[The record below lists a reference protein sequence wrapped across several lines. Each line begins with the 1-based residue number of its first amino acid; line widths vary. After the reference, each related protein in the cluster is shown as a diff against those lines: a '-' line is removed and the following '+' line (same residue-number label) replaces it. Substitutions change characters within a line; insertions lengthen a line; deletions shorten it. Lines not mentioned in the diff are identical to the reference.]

1 MKSPPSPA
9 SPPTS
14 QAVRCADLP
23 PFRPAH
29 ILVPVD
35 FSAAS
40 RRAVCRARALAE
52 RFGARLTLLHVVEPN
67 PVVSP
72 LRYVPVGEP
81 HPDDERLA
89 EAHTA
94 LRAAAAELAPP
105 VPAEAVVRLGR
116 AWREIVELAQRRH
129 VDLLLVSPHG
139 DAERG
144 PAFLGSVAEKIV
156 RHAPCPVLL
165 LRDGE

>member
-1 MKSPPSPA
+1 MTPQPQAGPPATEKS
-9 SPPTS
+9 
-14 QAVRCADLP
+14 VRCGDLP

-52 RFGARLTLLHVVEPN
+52 CFGARLTLLHVVEPR
-67 PVVSP
+67 PTVSP
-72 LRYVPVGEP
+72 LAYVPVGEP
-81 HPDDERLA
+81 HPDDQRLA
-89 EAHTA
+89 EARTA
-94 LRAAAAELAPP
+94 LAAAAAELGPP
-105 VPAEAVVRLGR
+105 VPTEAIVRLGR
-116 AWREIVELAQRRH
+116 AWREIVDLAARRH
-129 VDLLLVSPHG
+129 ADLLLVPTQG
-139 DAERG
+139 DVRRG

-165 LRDGE
+165 LRDGD

>member
-1 MKSPPSPA
+1 V
-9 SPPTS
+9 TS
-14 QAVRCADLP
+14 QPQAGPPPADKAVGCGDLP
-23 PFRPAH
+23 LFRPAH

-52 RFGARLTLLHVVEPN
+52 CFGARLTLLHVVEPR

-72 LRYVPVGEP
+72 LAYVPVGEP

-89 EAHTA
+89 EARTA
-94 LRAAAAELAPP
+94 LVATAAELAPP
-105 VPAEAVVRLGR
+105 VPVEAIVRLGR
-116 AWREIVELAQRRH
+116 AWREIVDLAARRH
-129 VDLLLVSPHG
+129 ADLLLVPTQG
-139 DAERG
+139 DARRG

-156 RHAPCPVLL
+156 HHAPCPVLV
-165 LRDGE
+165 LREGD